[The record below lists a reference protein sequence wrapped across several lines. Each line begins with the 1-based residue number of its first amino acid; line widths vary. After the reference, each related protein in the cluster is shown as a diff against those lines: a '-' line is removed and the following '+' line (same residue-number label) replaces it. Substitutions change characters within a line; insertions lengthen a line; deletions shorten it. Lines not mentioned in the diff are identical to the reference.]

1 MTAESARRS
10 AAADILGPWSDARGP
25 GHCANPSCDS
35 QVPPWCRSYCPS
47 CYARFS
53 QLCGTC
59 GTYRTLHASGCYV
72 CRRRGGFPVT
82 RHASVSPPP
91 GALSYVEYL
100 QREIEDRL
108 QGCWTC
114 CGPPIADY
122 PTLVDRI
129 WPYRRP
135 NYELEA
141 RLEAELREIEA
152 QLRAAEA
159 ELEI

>member
-1 MTAESARRS
+1 MPVLLPVVLREVF
-10 AAADILGPWSDARGP
+10 AALRDVRDLPDIACERM
-25 GHCANPSCDS
+25 
-35 QVPPWCRSYCPS
+35 
-47 CYARFS
+47 
-53 QLCGTC
+53 LCLPQT
-59 GTYRTLHASGCYV
+59 
-72 CRRRGGFPVT
+72 GGFPVT

-100 QREIEDRL
+100 RREIEDRL
-108 QGCWTC
+108 QGRWPPC
-114 CGPPIADY
+114 CGPPVADY

-141 RLEAELREIEA
+141 RLEAELREVEA

>member
-1 MTAESARRS
+1 MVAVLLPAVLRGVLAGLRDVRDLPDTACERMLR
-10 AAADILGPWSDARGP
+10 LP
-25 GHCANPSCDS
+25 
-35 QVPPWCRSYCPS
+35 Q
-47 CYARFS
+47 
-53 QLCGTC
+53 T
-59 GTYRTLHASGCYV
+59 
-72 CRRRGGFPVT
+72 GGFPVT
-82 RHASVSPPP
+82 RLADPPP
-91 GALSYVEYL
+91 EGVSYVEYL

-108 QGCWTC
+108 RGYWTC

-135 NYELEA
+135 NSELEA
-141 RLEAELREIEA
+141 QLEAQLREIEA